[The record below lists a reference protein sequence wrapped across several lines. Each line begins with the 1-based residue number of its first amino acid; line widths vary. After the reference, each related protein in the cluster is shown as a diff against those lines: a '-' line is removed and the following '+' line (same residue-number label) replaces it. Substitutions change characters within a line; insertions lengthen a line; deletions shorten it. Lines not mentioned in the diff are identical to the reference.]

1 MSRNAIYPGSF
12 DPISNGHIDI
22 INRALN
28 IFDNLVIAVLNNSE
42 KKSWF
47 SVEERINMIKSIYGN
62 NKNVQVK
69 SFDGLLVSFMEKE
82 NLNIAIRGLR
92 AVSDYEYELQL
103 SLFNNQLSNGK
114 CETIFLPAS
123 RENLYL
129 SSTVIKEIAIN
140 KGKLEEYVDKLVLNK
155 IEEKAKIKR
164 GEKL

>member
-1 MSRNAIYPGSF
+1 MNKNAIYPGSF

-47 SVEERINMIKSIYGN
+47 SVEERVNMIKELYGN
-62 NKNVQVK
+62 NKKIQIK
-69 SFDGLLVSFMEKE
+69 SFDGLLVDFMEKE
-82 NLNIAIRGLR
+82 NLKIAIRGLR

-103 SLFNNQLSNGK
+103 ALFNSQLSKGK
-114 CETIFLPAS
+114 FETIFLPAS

-140 KGKLEEYVDKLVLNK
+140 NGQLEEYVDKTILNK
-155 IEEKAKIKR
+155 IREKAKIKR
-164 GEKL
+164 GE